1 MFDRVKFVLV
11 EPQFGGN
18 IGSAARAMKNLG
30 FSRLA
35 LVGPCC
41 DPRGR
46 DARMMAVDARDVLER
61 AEVHPELEAAL
72 AGSRTIV
79 GTSRREGKHRRPHR
93 PLEAVAEKLVGLA
106 RAGELAVLFG
116 REDHGLSDSALDRCT
131 HLVHLPAAEAYPSF
145 NLAQAV
151 LLVGY
156 VLRTAACAPA
166 PVDEPTP
173 ADHTER
179 EAMYRHLERALV
191 AIGFL
196 SRDTGVVMMRRF
208 RRLLGRADMT
218 PEEVR
223 MLRGVARQ
231 TLWLAREA
239 GLVGPE
245 EHDDET
251 RADPETEGRSS

>member
-18 IGSAARAMKNLG
+18 VGSAARAMKNLG

-41 DPRGR
+41 DHRGR
-46 DARMMAVDARDVLER
+46 EARMMAVDAGDLLER
-61 AEVHPELEAAL
+61 AEVWPDLESAL

-79 GTSRREGKHRRPHR
+79 ATSRREGKHRRPHW
-93 PLEAVAEKLVGLA
+93 PLEAVAGKLVGSA
-106 RAGELAVLFG
+106 RTGELAVLFG
-116 REDHGLSDSALDRCT
+116 REDHGLNDSALDRCT
-131 HLVHLPAAEAYPSF
+131 HLVHLSAAETYPSL

-156 VLRTAACAPA
+156 VLRTAAGPAA
-166 PVDEPTP
+166 PVEETVP
-173 ADHTER
+173 AEHTER

-196 SRDTGVVMMRRF
+196 SRDTRVVMMRRL
-208 RRLLGRADMT
+208 RRLLGRADLT
-218 PEEVR
+218 SEEVR

-231 TLWLAREA
+231 ALWSAREA

-245 EHDDET
+245 SEAPDD
-251 RADPETEGRSS
+251 PKTEDRSS